1 MKSRKSMTR
10 WASLTEAASL
20 VLCGWTIVS
29 YGTGPGTAT
38 VLLSLR
44 G

>member
-1 MKSRKSMTR
+1 MKARKSVTR
-10 WASLTEAASL
+10 WASLAEAAAL
-20 VLCGWTIVS
+20 VLTGWTIVS

-38 VLLSLR
+38 VLLALR